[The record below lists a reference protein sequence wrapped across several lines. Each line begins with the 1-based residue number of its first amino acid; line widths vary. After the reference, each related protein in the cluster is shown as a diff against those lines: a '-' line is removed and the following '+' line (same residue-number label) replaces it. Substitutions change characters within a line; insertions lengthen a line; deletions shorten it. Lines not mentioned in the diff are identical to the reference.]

1 MANLL
6 TREAVLLAVAEY
18 EAIGRDA
25 FLVKYGFGKA
35 RDYYLEVDGRHYDS
49 KAIAGAAYGYLPG
62 RTALTSNQLTGG
74 ITDAAAKLI
83 ELGFTVNERASD
95 PNWTWDEHVLA
106 LDLYMQNPASP
117 PGKTSEQVNDVS
129 RILNLIG
136 ARDGAMRTAKY
147 RNPTG
152 VYMKMMNFRRHD
164 PDFQAQGKKG
174 LSRGAIGEADVWE
187 RFSSDLPGLR
197 AAAQFIRSAIS
208 TPLPKADADEIEDME
223 GAEGSVAVRL
233 HKKRERNGKL
243 IRAKRNL
250 VLKQTGKLSCEVCAF
265 DFANAFGGHGDGFI
279 EVHHTNPLALSQ
291 PDRKTKLS
299 ELAVVCSNCHRM
311 LHRRGLITLDQLR
324 VLRNG
329 D

>member
-6 TREAVLLAVAEY
+6 TRDAVLMAVAEF
-18 EAIGRDA
+18 ETIGRDA
-25 FLVKYGFGKA
+25 FLAKYGFGKA

-49 KAIAGAAYGYLPG
+49 KAIAGAAYGYVPG
-62 RTALTSNQLTGG
+62 GTALTSNQLTGG

-83 ELGFTVNERASD
+83 ELGFTVDQRASD

-117 PGKTSEQVNDVS
+117 PSKTSEQVGEVS

-136 ARDGAMRTAKY
+136 ERDGVVRTAKY
-147 RNPTG
+147 RNATG
-152 VYMKMMNFRRHD
+152 VYMKMIFRRHD

-174 LSRGAIGEADVWE
+174 LSRGASGEAGVWA
-187 RFSSDLPGLR
+187 RFASDLPGLR
-197 AAAQFIRSAIS
+197 AAAQIVRSLMS
-208 TPLPKADADEIEDME
+208 FPLPEPDADAIEDME
-223 GAEGSVAVRL
+223 GPEGSVAVRL

-243 IRAKRNL
+243 IRAKRAQ
-250 VLKQTGKLSCEVCAF
+250 VLKLTGKLECEVCDF
-265 DFANAFGGHGDGFI
+265 DFANTFGSHGDGFI

-291 PDRKTKLS
+291 PDRITKLS

-311 LHRRGLITLDQLR
+311 LHRRGLLPLADLR
-324 VLRNG
+324 IILAQQ
-329 D
+329 